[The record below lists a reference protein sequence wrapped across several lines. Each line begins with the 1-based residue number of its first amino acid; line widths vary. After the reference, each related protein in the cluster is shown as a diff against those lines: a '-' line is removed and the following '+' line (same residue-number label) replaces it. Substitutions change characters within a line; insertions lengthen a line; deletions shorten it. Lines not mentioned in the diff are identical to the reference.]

1 MNEYNSFVQKHF
13 SRKKDCM
20 CLCGHN
26 SLWHQTYQTGIFKE
40 LVLMTFFINGF
51 FFVEFP
57 LIHVYIKSCFM
68 KMNSAVT
75 ELPF

>member
-13 SRKKDCM
+13 FHKRLYVS
-20 CLCGHN
+20 CGHN
-26 SLWHQTYQTGIFKE
+26 SLWHQTYQIGTLKE
-40 LVLMTFFINGF
+40 LVLMAFFINGL

-68 KMNSAVT
+68 KMNSAIT
-75 ELPF
+75 ELPL